1 MIGSGTPWL
10 NEQETNMLLTD
21 IAVEHTLVSKKS
33 GARKTFLLHPFTNT
47 QRDTLGKFEI
57 VRDIREPGFKD
68 VKRSAFVTF
77 QQLAELYAKG
87 VLDEFGFCV
96 RMCPGQGTYPTANP
110 VKRILPAS
118 IKPGSP
124 FILAVQQVDVS
135 KPANRE
141 LRTALLR
148 TNVQLKEP

>member
-1 MIGSGTPWL
+1 
-10 NEQETNMLLTD
+10 MLLTD
-21 IAVEHTLVSKKS
+21 VAVEHMLVSKKN
-33 GARKTFLLHPFTNT
+33 GDRQTFLLHPFTNT

-68 VKRSAFVTF
+68 IKRSTFVTV

-87 VLDEFGFCV
+87 VLDEFGFSV
-96 RMCPGQGTYPTANP
+96 RMCPGQGTYPNANP
-110 VKRILPAS
+110 AKKVLPTS

-124 FILAVQQVDVS
+124 FDLAVQKVDVT
-135 KPANRE
+135 KPATRE

-148 TNVQLKEP
+148 TNIKL